1 MDYICIP
8 FGYLMKWCWE
18 IVNNYGLAI
27 IIFTV
32 LIKIV
37 MLPLSVWVH
46 KNSIKLVKIQPEV
59 NFLKVKYFGDRERI
73 MEEENKLHKREKYNP
88 LISIIPLAIQ
98 IILLFAVLYIIKEP
112 LTYILR
118 IDDDVLKV
126 LANTMGAGIDFR
138 ADQLA
143 IIRAVQD
150 GTMPAVSVNLAGVT
164 EAIER
169 IKDFN
174 LSFIG
179 IRLDAV
185 TTEVWGWYI
194 LSPLAAAFSSFLM
207 CYAQNKANVIQ
218 AEQTKFNKYG
228 LMILSVGLSLYLG
241 FGTYAGVVLYWVAG
255 NLLAIVQQFI
265 LNAAINPKKYVDYAE
280 LERSRVEL
288 KKIESLGKT
297 DKNDKNRKANQKR
310 ERADY
315 KRFFK
320 VMNKHLVIWSER
332 SGFYKYFEALIDE
345 LLQRSNIVIH
355 YVTNDPNDAIFK
367 LSEENPRIKPYYI
380 GQKKL
385 VTLMMRM
392 DADIVVMT
400 TPDLQ
405 TQYIKRSLVRKDV
418 EYIYVPHDMMSV
430 HMGFRK
436 GSLDYFDTV
445 FATGAHVEREVR
457 ATERVYNL
465 KEKTII
471 KFGYPLAEKLEAS
484 YEAEPEAEREVKEI
498 LIAPSWQEDNLL
510 DSCIDTLLSALL
522 PENYHITVRPHPEYS
537 KRYAEKLSALT
548 EKYKDAPKEKLTFE
562 LDFSSNRSIY
572 TSDLL
577 ITDWSGIAYEFAFAT
592 KKPVLFVNTKM
603 KVENEDWQ
611 EIGETPAEIYLRP
624 QIGHALE
631 KDELP
636 DKTSGAVADLL
647 SRKAE
652 YHDKINALKL
662 SHLYSYGTHG
672 AEGAKY
678 ILKRLYD
685 IQKQRKEDK

>member
-1 MDYICIP
+1 MEYICYP

-32 LIKIV
+32 LIRIV
-37 MLPLSVWVH
+37 MLPLTVWVH

-59 NFLKVKYFGDRERI
+59 NFLKVRYFGDRERI

-118 IDDDVLKV
+118 IDDEVLKV
-126 LANTMGAGIDFR
+126 LANTMGTGIDFR
-138 ADQLA
+138 TDQLA

-150 GTMPAVSVNLAGVT
+150 GTMPAPAVNLAGVT

-174 LSFIG
+174 LSFLG

-194 LSPLAAAFSSFLM
+194 LSPFAAAFSSFLM

-228 LMILSVGLSLYLG
+228 MMILSVGLSLYLG

-255 NLLAIVQQFI
+255 NLLAIVQQCI

-280 LERSRVEL
+280 LERSREEL
-288 KKIESLGKT
+288 KKIEALGKT

-332 SGFYKYFEALIDE
+332 SGFYKYYEALTDE

-355 YVTNDPNDAIFK
+355 YITNDPNDAIFK

-405 TQYIKRSLVRKDV
+405 SQYIKRSLVKKDV

-436 GSLDYFDTV
+436 GALDNFDTI

-457 ATERVYNL
+457 ATERKYNL

-484 YEAEPEAEREVKEI
+484 YEAEPEVERETKEI

-510 DSCIDTLLSALL
+510 DSCIDTLLAALL

-537 KRYAEKLSALT
+537 KRYAEKLSALV
-548 EKYKDAPKEKLTFE
+548 EKYKDAPSDKLTFE
-562 LDFSSNRSIY
+562 LDFSSNKSIY

-603 KVENEDWQ
+603 KVENEDWE
-611 EIGETPAEIYLRP
+611 EIGETPSEIYLRP

-631 KDELP
+631 KEELT
-636 DKTSGAVADLL
+636 DKTSQAVADLL

-652 YHDKINALKL
+652 YHDKINELKL
-662 SHLYSYGTHG
+662 AHLYSYGTHG

-678 ILKRLYD
+678 ILQRLYEK
-685 IQKQRKEDK
+685 QKQKQ